1 MKKTLIGVSGLI
13 LFLISACYY
22 DSKEYL
28 YPELN
33 STCDTTNINFSS
45 IIKPIIDNNC
55 KTCHSGSVPS
65 GNVRLENYTQVKAIA
80 DNGKLVGVIN
90 GSGGLPLMPPGAP
103 LSSCQ
108 ITSIEKWVTNGA
120 PDN

>member
-1 MKKTLIGVSGLI
+1 MNKKLIGVTGLI

-22 DSKEYL
+22 DSKEFL

-33 STCDTTNINFSS
+33 SSCDTTNITFSS
-45 IIKPIIDNNC
+45 SIKPIIDNNC

-65 GNVRLENYTQVKAIA
+65 GSLHLENYSQVKAVA

-108 ITSIEKWVTNGA
+108 IASIEKWVTAGA
-120 PDN
+120 PNN